1 MKKLLTASLA
11 ALLLS
16 ANASYA
22 QEEDLEDLGGNEESA
37 FTTADFTGDEETTG
51 NSDLHIALHTPTSNG
66 HCRYK
71 GHIVRVSVY
80 PDKDSYVYFRS
91 YAYSHV
97 LYQARVDSE
106 RLLNAAFHGLNGP
119 VHVEIKTDQGCVSKG
134 GSGKRFVGYIDYLAL
149 NP

>member
-1 MKKLLTASLA
+1 MMKKLLTASIA

-22 QEEDLEDLGGNEESA
+22 QKNLEDHGGKEEIA
-37 FTTADFTGDEETTG
+37 IEET
-51 NSDLHIALHTPTSNG
+51 SDHNDVQIALHTPTSNG

-80 PDKDSYVYFRS
+80 PEPEDSYVYFRS
-91 YAYSHV
+91 YARSHV
-97 LYQARVDSE
+97 LYQAKVDSE
-106 RLLNAAFHGLNGP
+106 HLLNATFQGLNGP
-119 VHVEIKTDQGCVSKG
+119 VYVEIKTDRSCASKG
-134 GSGKRFVGYIDYLAL
+134 GSGKRFVGYIDRLVL